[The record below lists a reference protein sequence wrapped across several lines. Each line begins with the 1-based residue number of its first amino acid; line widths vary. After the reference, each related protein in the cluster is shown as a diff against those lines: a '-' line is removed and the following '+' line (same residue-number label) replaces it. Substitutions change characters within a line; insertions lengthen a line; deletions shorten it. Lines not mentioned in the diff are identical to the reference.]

1 MYIESLAS
9 HSYLIICHYY
19 LLNHDLSYP
28 FNLVLLSFFP
38 GTTKIKNLDDNIGSL
53 KVNVTEAD
61 VKEISDAVPVDEVAG
76 PRSYQSMYL
85 NTWKFANTP
94 PKDGKN
100 SAQDATCEEV

>member
-1 MYIESLAS
+1 MKSLAC
-9 HSYLIICHYY
+9 HSYLIICHCS
-19 LLNHDLSYP
+19 LLNYDLSYP

-38 GTTKIKNLDDNIGSL
+38 GTTKIKNLEDNIGSF
-53 KVNVTEAD
+53 KVNLTEAD

-100 SAQDATCEEV
+100 SAQDGTCEEV